1 MGRKSAILKLPK
13 AARDA
18 LEKLAAN
25 DANSLADLRAGI
37 LAFIGANAKAPS
49 ESSVHRWR
57 TNFAKVASRLRES
70 REIARGV
77 VAEVGEAPD
86 GDQGRAMTELLSALV
101 VRLLAT
107 AADRDELNLDEVRKI
122 ARAVQQAAD
131 AQRQTLEH
139 SQKLE
144 SAWLK
149 KMAEKQE
156 AQLDGMTKKGE
167 LSAAAME
174 KILSIYGMNL
184 GNFGAAA

>member
-13 AARDA
+13 SARDA
-18 LEKLAAN
+18 LEKMAAN

-37 LAFIGANAKAPS
+37 RELIGVGEAVPS

-70 REIARGV
+70 REIARGIV
-77 VAEVGEAPD
+77 SEVGEAPD

-107 AADRDELNLDEVRKI
+107 AADREELNLEEVRKI
-122 ARAVQQAAD
+122 ARTVQQAAD

-139 SQKLE
+139 SEKLE
-144 SAWLK
+144 AAFMK
-149 KMAEKQE
+149 KMAAKQT
-156 AQLDGMTKKGE
+156 AQLDSMNKKGE
-167 LSAAAME
+167 LSAVAME

-184 GNFGAAA
+184 SNFGAAA